1 MSSSVTIKITGSSL
15 LLLLLSI
22 ILLLLPADS
31 EFVIQCGD
39 IV

>member
-1 MSSSVTIKITGSSL
+1 MCASGTIKITGSS

>member
-1 MSSSVTIKITGSSL
+1 MSSSVTIKITGSS
-15 LLLLLSI
+15 LLLLSI